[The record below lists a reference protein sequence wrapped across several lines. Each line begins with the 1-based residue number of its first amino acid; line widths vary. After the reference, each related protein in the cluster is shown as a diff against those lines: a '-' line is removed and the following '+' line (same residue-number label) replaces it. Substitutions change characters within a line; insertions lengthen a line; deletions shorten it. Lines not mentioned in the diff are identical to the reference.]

1 MLVFQAILLGL
12 LWLFRRTFSED
23 SLATASI
30 FSVGSIFLLFG
41 YAMIGSM
48 MLGDQFST
56 PIEDWTTAFY
66 FSIVTMSTVGYGD
79 ISPTT
84 ANAQLFVVS
93 LIILG
98 LTVFATSLS
107 TVVVP
112 LINRRLHSLIHGK
125 ASRMK
130 PTDHFVIVS
139 DSVLAENCRQDL
151 IAKGE
156 KVVQILPE
164 ESDDDDD
171 SGAFVFGNANDLD
184 VLREANVADAKAVL
198 ALGPDDAANAFIVL
212 AVREVDDHVKT
223 VIAVN
228 ETQSAARKAG
238 SAGHRHRADHTRQRG
253 PDHGADRAGGRFAFD
268 HRQAAARRR
277 LTPTK
282 KGRPVVTGHPFL
294 RPPGS
299 HRWLGTCQ
307 RPGRDRLLAEPG
319 RYPAPPSWSAGV
331 TRRSGSPH
339 GPPLRRCR
347 NRRQHRQRP
356 RHFHQRARSWRLC
369 RLCDPRNNQLRPR
382 GRSWCPAAAWAIPSR
397 GPWRHLHWR
406 VRYPHDCGSTGRTG
420 CRSARPGW
428 R

>member
-1 MLVFQAILLGL
+1 MEKHHVIRDDADGANAGSGGNLLDRVTALRGFPHIPLGLAVLLVGIVNLGGLGEQLLAGGFSLQNLIDVTGELLSAVASGAEQAVSGVFLTSMAFGLMLRSRMAWLITVIVIVANLLGAALFDVGLGAGMLVFQAILLGL

-48 MLGDQFST
+48 MLGEQFST

-151 IAKGE
+151 IDRGE

-228 ETQSAARKAG
+228 ETRNLQRVKRVQPDIVIAPTILG
-238 SAGHRHRADHTRQRG
+238 SEVLTMALTGQEVDSHSIIGKLLHVAD
-253 PDHGADRAGGRFAFD
+253 
-268 HRQAAARRR
+268 
-277 LTPTK
+277 
-282 KGRPVVTGHPFL
+282 
-294 RPPGS
+294 
-299 HRWLGTCQ
+299 
-307 RPGRDRLLAEPG
+307 
-319 RYPAPPSWSAGV
+319 
-331 TRRSGSPH
+331 
-339 GPPLRRCR
+339 
-347 NRRQHRQRP
+347 
-356 RHFHQRARSWRLC
+356 
-369 RLCDPRNNQLRPR
+369 
-382 GRSWCPAAAWAIPSR
+382 
-397 GPWRHLHWR
+397 
-406 VRYPHDCGSTGRTG
+406 
-420 CRSARPGW
+420 
-428 R
+428 